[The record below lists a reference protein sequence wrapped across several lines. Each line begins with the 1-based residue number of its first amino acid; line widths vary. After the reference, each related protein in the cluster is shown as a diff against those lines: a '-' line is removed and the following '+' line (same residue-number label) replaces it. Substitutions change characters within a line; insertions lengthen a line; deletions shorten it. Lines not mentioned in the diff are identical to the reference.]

1 MNIGIFLSYKGLGAN
16 LLHLAYCHEISRKF
30 GPVTIITLN
39 ENLYQ
44 VVKDD
49 PMIKEIVYLNN
60 FHKKFFDVVKLSK
73 FFKKFNFDSF
83 FIFYPSIR
91 FFLASKLA
99 NIKNIYTYP
108 LFIKKKLH
116 LVKAAKIF
124 TEKHLKINSCPT
136 ETNIFISNEQK
147 ENAKKNMNMNK
158 KNIIIGAGSSGATT
172 KWGENNFIN
181 LINKLN
187 LDGKYFFYILCG
199 PNEKKISEKILSA
212 LPKNN
217 CLSFANNN
225 IKEIIPTMSL
235 CDLYIGNDSFGHH
248 VASQCGIPSIIIMLD
263 TPSAYS
269 DYSNNQ
275 YRILPDG
282 VDINDIDHNSLID
295 PNEIKVE
302 KVYQQALTLL
312 N

>member
-1 MNIGIFLSYKGLGAN
+1 MNVGIFLSYKGLGAN
-16 LLHLAYCHEISRKF
+16 LLHLSYCHEISKKF

-39 ENLYQ
+39 ENLTQ
-44 VVKDD
+44 VIKND
-49 PMIKEIVYLNN
+49 PMVKEIVYLNN
-60 FHKKFFDVVKLSK
+60 YHKKFVDIIKLSK
-73 FFKKFNFDSF
+73 FFKKFNFDNF

-108 LFIKKKLH
+108 LLIKRKLH

-124 TEKHLKINSCPT
+124 TEKYLKINSCPT

-147 ENAKKNMNMNK
+147 VNAKRNMNLKK
-158 KNIIIGAGSSGATT
+158 KNIIIGAGSSGTT
-172 KWGENNFIN
+172 TRWGENNFIN
-181 LINKLN
+181 LINKLSSDN
-187 LDGKYFFYILCG
+187 KYFFYILCG
-199 PNEKKISEKILSA
+199 PNETKVSEKILSE
-212 LPKNN
+212 LPESN
-217 CLSFANNN
+217 CISFVNNN
-225 IKEIIPTMSL
+225 IKDIIPTMSL

-269 DYSNNQ
+269 DYSINQ
-275 YRILPDG
+275 YRVLPDG
-282 VDINDIDHNSLID
+282 VNIKDIDHNSVID

-302 KVYQQALTLL
+302 KVYQKALTLL